1 MSAPSAN
8 SSNIVLRLIINSE
21 REAIIRHDRMGI
33 IKAPDRR
40 KDSVDTMASI
50 DITPIPK
57 INTIGIRDDL
67 DETAYKYALR
77 TA

>member
-1 MSAPSAN
+1 
-8 SSNIVLRLIINSE
+8 
-21 REAIIRHDRMGI
+21 MGI